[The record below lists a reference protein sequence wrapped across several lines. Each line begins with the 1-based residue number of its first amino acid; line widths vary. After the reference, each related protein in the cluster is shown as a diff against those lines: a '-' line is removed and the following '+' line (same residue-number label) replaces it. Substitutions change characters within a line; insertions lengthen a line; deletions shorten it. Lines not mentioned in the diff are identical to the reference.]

1 MQKALV
7 WAITRH
13 DTHTTTIWIHKAC
26 MPCSTHKASMC
37 LWDTHNKAQGL
48 KISSFSQG
56 KFVAV
61 FGFVNRSLLLTQK
74 TDSCIGL
81 CEDKW
86 VLIGSYSIQCYDPFF
101 LPYLDFE
108 IGGNMQI

>member
-1 MQKALV
+1 M
-7 WAITRH
+7 
-13 DTHTTTIWIHKAC
+13 
-26 MPCSTHKASMC
+26 
-37 LWDTHNKAQGL
+37 
-48 KISSFSQG
+48 
-56 KFVAV
+56 AV

-101 LPYLDFE
+101 LLYLDFE
-108 IGGNMQI
+108 IGGNM